1 MSEPVIKVWDILFPR
16 LRIPDLDRMEEF
28 LTEFGMVRAE
38 RTSDALYM
46 RGTDGE
52 HHLHV
57 THRGEPG
64 LIGFGFQAQSLD
76 DLEKLAKEDGAS
88 EVHTLDEPGGGQRVI
103 LNDPHGFQVDVI
115 HGMEPVAPL
124 ESLSVPLNLSEKVER
139 VGVLQRIPPGPAHVK
154 RLGHSG
160 LNVPDLQRAFDW
172 YHRHLG
178 IIPTD
183 SVQIESDIAL
193 RFCRCDRGD
202 TYTDHHSFLLV
213 QSQGGDASFNH
224 CSYEVRDIDDVYM
237 GHEHLQQ
244 KGYVHWWG
252 IGRHTIGSQVFD
264 YWNSPWGQVHEHYT
278 DGDLLNRDYEEKI
291 VPVTEIDSQWGP
303 KTPPSVEM
311 AETE

>member
-16 LRIPDLDRMEEF
+16 LRVPDLDRMEEF
-28 LTEFGMVRAE
+28 LTEFGMVRAD

-46 RGTDGE
+46 RGTDAE

-64 LIGFGFQAQSLD
+64 LIGFGFLAQSLD
-76 DLEKLAKEDGAS
+76 DLEK
-88 EVHTLDEPGGGQRVI
+88 R
-103 LNDPHGFQVDVI
+103 
-115 HGMEPVAPL
+115 
-124 ESLSVPLNLSEKVER
+124 
-139 VGVLQRIPPGPAHVK
+139 
-154 RLGHSG
+154 

-172 YHRHLG
+172 YNRLLG

-183 SVQIESDIAL
+183 SVKIESDIAL

-213 QSQGGDASFNH
+213 QSQGAEASFNH

-244 KGYVHWWG
+244 KGYEHWWG

-278 DGDLLNRDYEEKI
+278 DGDLLNRDYEATI
-291 VPVTEIDSQWGP
+291 VPASEIDSQWGP

-311 AETE
+311 VDE